1 MDKRIP
7 SVIESI
13 RDHTDLVEALVGR
26 EHVFGATIEI
36 VDPETLRPVGKTLLD
51 PPETFVRKTTGI
63 LSGLNPPR
71 RLSEMRYLLVNG
83 KEVFP
88 LSREV
93 VAGTFIH
100 ACVLLGG
107 NINLYMTEEALNLG
121 FSIADG
127 IYPPV
132 FLKDFQEKKI
142 PFIRGVIVVF
152 SDSDT
157 KRPRVI
163 LYQVNSVPGDLK
175 LSFVCKNVTLGHVF
189 VVDLEPH
196 TYFFSELEKELPD
209 LTEPMREDLAICY
222 LALVLGANRE
232 NLKEEVRK
240 EVTCEEIK
248 TDVPGVSFLIDVKN
262 ETDTTTI
269 AAIAAATMSCF

>member
-13 RDHTDLVEALVGR
+13 RDHTDLVAALVGR
-26 EHVFGATIEI
+26 EHVSGATIEM
-36 VDPETLRPVGKTLLD
+36 VDPETLRPVGKTPLE
-51 PPETFVRKTTGI
+51 PPETLVRKTAET
-63 LSGLNPPR
+63 LSGLKPPK
-71 RLSEMRYLLVNG
+71 RLSDMRYLLVNG

-88 LSREV
+88 LPKGV
-93 VAGTFIH
+93 VAGTFVH
-100 ACVLLGG
+100 ACILLGG
-107 NINLYMTEEALNLG
+107 NINLYMTERALNFGL
-121 FSIADG
+121 SIADG

-142 PFIRGVIVVF
+142 PFIRGVIVIF

-163 LYQVNSVPGDLK
+163 LYQVNPVPGDSK
-175 LSFVCKNVTLGHVF
+175 LSFVCKNVTLEHVF

-232 NLKEEVRK
+232 NLKEEIRK

-248 TDVPGVSFLIDVKN
+248 TDVSGVSFLIDVK
-262 ETDTTTI
+262 EEGHAKEKSLT
-269 AAIAAATMSCF
+269 